1 MMDEL
6 QKHIDKI
13 INEQNNLGLP
23 EFEGYSPIEM
33 QYILY
38 DTFGENSP
46 IQLLKLTEPGYQN
59 IPILNQI
66 KYLSKLIEKQGEI
79 KLTNKGFLPTKIV
92 SDIYKQGYIKDEF
105 IESGISKLYKETDS
119 ISINL
124 TRILIEISGLA
135 KKRNKKLSLT
145 KKGKSIIGNDFKM
158 LLLILKT
165 FGAKFN
171 WAYYDGYGE
180 NNIGQLGFGFSL
192 ILLSKYGAD
201 KRTDKY
207 YSGKYF
213 KAFPKLISES
223 LNPSFG
229 TLEEY
234 AGSCYSVR
242 TFERFLKFFGLTKIE
257 SEKKLG
263 AEKHVVKTELFDKLI
278 KLRHATHA
286 KNNAGRTVKWKLN

>member
-1 MMDEL
+1 
-6 QKHIDKI
+6 
-13 INEQNNLGLP
+13 
-23 EFEGYSPIEM
+23 M

-46 IQLLKLTEPGYQN
+46 IQLLKLTESDYQN

-66 KYLSKLIEKQGEI
+66 KYLLKLIDKQGEI

-92 SDIYKQGYIKDEF
+92 SDIYKQGFIKDEF

-124 TRILIEISGLA
+124 TRILSELSGLA

-145 KKGKSIIGNDFKM
+145 KKGKAIIGNDYKM
-158 LLLILKT
+158 LVLIFKT
-165 FGAKFN
+165 FVTKFN

-192 ILLSKYGAD
+192 ILLCKYGNE
-201 KRTDKY
+201 KRTDKF
-207 YSGKYF
+207 YSDKYF
-213 KAFPKLISES
+213 KAFPQLINES

-234 AGSCYSVR
+234 AGSCYSLR
-242 TFERFLKFFGLTKIE
+242 IFERFLKFFGLTKIE
-257 SEKKLG
+257 SEKIWG
-263 AEKHVVKTELFDKLI
+263 AEKYVVKTELFDKLI
-278 KLRHATHA
+278 KLRHTTRA
-286 KNNAGRTVKWKLN
+286 KNNAGRTEKWKLN